1 MTQDEPHRGAPDA
14 AQPPAGGEGQR
25 QPGHPP
31 LPSYGTQGSTSA
43 GGQEGYGAQPGYGP
57 PPGYGGQP
65 AYGPPP
71 GYGQTGWGQPGYG
84 PTGYGPPPGYGYP
97 RPTNTLAILAL
108 VMAFVFSPV
117 GLVLGIVARRQIR
130 QTHEQGDGLALAG
143 IIIGGIGTALA
154 VLGFLFFFLALAA
167 AGSSGAFAP

>member
-1 MTQDEPHRGAPDA
+1 MTQDEPHRGAADSA
-14 AQPPAGGEGQR
+14 EPPAGGEGQR

-31 LPSYGTQGSTSA
+31 LPAYGTQGSPAA
-43 GGQEGYGAQPGYGP
+43 GGQEGYGTQPGYGP

-65 AYGPPP
+65 GYGPPP
-71 GYGQTGWGQPGYG
+71 GYAQSGWGQPGYG
-84 PTGYGPPPGYGYP
+84 PPGYGPPPGYGYP

-154 VLGFLFFFLALAA
+154 VLGFLFFVLALAA
-167 AGSSGAFAP
+167 TGSSGAFAP

>member
-1 MTQDEPHRGAPDA
+1 MTQDEPHRGAPDS
-14 AQPPAGGEGQR
+14 AQPPAGGEDQR
-25 QPGHPP
+25 QPGPPP

-43 GGQEGYGAQPGYGP
+43 GGQEGYGTQPGYGP
-57 PPGYGGQP
+57 PPGYGQP

-71 GYGQTGWGQPGYG
+71 GYGQPGWGQPGYG
-84 PTGYGPPPGYGYP
+84 PPGYGPPPGYGSP
-97 RPTNTLAILAL
+97 GPTNTLAILAL

-154 VLGFLFFFLALAA
+154 VLAFLFFFLALAA